1 MSNVVRREG
10 GQMRRAMA
18 TPPGP
23 FAMQEL
29 VAAVAKV
36 CLDRFGLN
44 LLFRRPVDET
54 LRNDYSYYAYLV

>member
-1 MSNVVRREG
+1 
-10 GQMRRAMA
+10 MRRAMA

-23 FAMQEL
+23 FAMHDL

-36 CLDRFGLN
+36 YLNRCGLN